1 MYGWRGRIG
10 IIVPSTNTTCEEE
23 FRQIA
28 PQGISIHTARVYNPE
43 VKSEEEKEATMM
55 RMNQE
60 VERAAREV
68 AGVEPDVI
76 LYACTTGSFLK
87 GPGYD
92 LEVEKKISSTTGVR
106 ALTTTTA
113 VVEALKVFNFKRMG
127 MVTPYT
133 SGTASKERTFL
144 EKVTPGLKVIREKN
158 LEIISNLARG
168 RLSPS
173 TAYQAA
179 REIDAPEVEGI
190 FISCTN
196 WRTIEVIDLLEND
209 LGKPVITSNQASMW
223 LVLKKL
229 GKSEGRKYGRLFR
242 LGAQPE

>member
-28 PQGISIHTARVYNPE
+28 PQGISIHTSRVYNPE

-113 VVEALKVFNFKRMG
+113 VVEALKVFNFKRIG
-127 MVTPYT
+127 MTTPYT

-144 EKVTPGLKVIREKN
+144 EKVIPGLKVVREKN
-158 LEIISNLARG
+158 LEMISNLTRG
-168 RLSPS
+168 KLSPS

-179 REIDAPEVEGI
+179 REIDTPEVEGI

-209 LGKPVITSNQASMW
+209 MGKPVITSNQASMW
-223 LVLKKL
+223 LALKKMGRL
-229 GKSEGRKYGRLFR
+229 GVRKYGRLFH
-242 LGAQPE
+242 LSA

>member
-43 VKSEEEKEATMM
+43 AKSEEEKEATLM

-76 LYACTTGSFLK
+76 LYGCTTGSFLK

-92 LEVEKKISSTTGVR
+92 LEVESKISSTTGIP

-113 VVEALKVFNFKRMG
+113 VVEALRVFNLKRIG
-127 MVTPYT
+127 MATPYT
-133 SGTASKERTFL
+133 SGTASKEKVFL
-144 EKVTPGLKVIREKN
+144 EKVIPGLKVVSEKN
-158 LEIISNLARG
+158 LEIISNLTRG

-179 REIDAPEVEGI
+179 REIDSPEVEGI
-190 FISCTN
+190 VISCTN
-196 WRTIEVIDLLEND
+196 WRTIEVIELLEND

-223 LVLKKL
+223 LALKKM
-229 GKSEGRKYGRLFR
+229 GRLEVKKFGRLFQS
-242 LGAQPE
+242 GT